1 MVFWGTTILE
11 NRIPVHIVYLGLP
24 KGAKW
29 FVKGVNSP
37 SLKFYWHPLEGA
49 GIYIYMYISYNRFYH
64 IYIYIH
70 ILHIYL
76 MEYLT
81 YEQIESYIIYPP

>member
-49 GIYIYMYISYNRFYH
+49 GIYICIYH
-64 IYIYIH
+64 IIDFIIYTYTYIYCIS
-70 ILHIYL
+70 ILWNI
-76 MEYLT
+76 
-81 YEQIESYIIYPP
+81 